1 MIEDKENHFYCY
13 QTSRYYKLRRGELM
27 KETQMLKGVLDGCVL
42 QIISQKEIYGYELV
56 QELRNQGFENMVG
69 GTVYPLLQKLE
80 KNSLIFSQNKPSP
93 DGPDRKYF
101 YLTDQGKAYLEDF
114 WSQWTELVQKVQRLK
129 GE

>member
-1 MIEDKENHFYCY
+1 
-13 QTSRYYKLRRGELM
+13 M

-56 QELRNQGFENMVG
+56 QELRKQGFENMVG

-80 KNSLIFSQNKPSP
+80 KNGYIMGQIKPSK

-101 YLTDQGKAYLEDF
+101 TITQDGASYLTDFWLE
-114 WSQWTELVQKVQRLK
+114 WSSLLEKVGNIQRGALN
-129 GE
+129 ETR